1 MGKKKLAELL
11 AGRLYIELQMFKD
24 GILRQ
29 DKEAV
34 YGASYQIELYVNLY
48 EILRTHIGSL
58 REETVRR
65 LLKLNYGILDFLYQE
80 WLTVED
86 SFFRELRD
94 FICGELEILSAAGN
108 PSCGKEEENGT
119 ELNQAA

>member
-1 MGKKKLAELL
+1 MGKEKLAELL
-11 AGRLYIELQMFKD
+11 TGRLYIELQMFKD

-65 LLKLNYGILDFLYQE
+65 LLRLNYGILDFLYQE

-86 SFFRELRD
+86 RFLRIEG
-94 FICGELEILSAAGN
+94 FYLWRTGN
-108 PSCGKEEENGT
+108 PFGGRKSLLWEGGEKWNRT
-119 ELNQAA
+119 